1 MNLAQAT
8 AMALAALVGIV
19 VGYRHRV
26 ATLVVVLVALII
38 GGTAFGLSVLQTG
51 VSLLMVQ
58 VGYVAC
64 SFLRTSTLLG
74 SSSSSPLGRQ
84 QGKHPAAG
92 HSSLR
97 DR

>member
-1 MNLAQAT
+1 MAT
-8 AMALAALVGIV
+8 ALAMATLVGIV

-38 GGTAFGLSVLQTG
+38 GGIAFGLSMLQTG
-51 VSLLMVQ
+51 VSVLMVQ

-64 SFLRTSTLLG
+64 SFLRTSTLL
-74 SSSSSPLGRQ
+74 SSSSSSRLGRQ
-84 QGKHPAAG
+84 PEKHPATG
-92 HSSLR
+92 HPSLR